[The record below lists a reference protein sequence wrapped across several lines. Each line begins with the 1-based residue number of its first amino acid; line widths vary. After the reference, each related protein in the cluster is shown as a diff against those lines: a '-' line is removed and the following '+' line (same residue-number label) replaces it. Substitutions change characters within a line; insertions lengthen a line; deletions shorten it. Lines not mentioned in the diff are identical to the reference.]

1 MDSAQTGSSASLP
14 SQAGRPG
21 RRALPRAVG
30 LLALALAAL
39 LSACGDSPGP
49 APKVAPRAW
58 TAEEMSKDP
67 EGYLAWADTQLAEQK
82 TKREQFLGTLAQRQ
96 TKVRERQQK
105 AGADLGEL
113 ENFLQRLTTAVR
125 RADDEDRW
133 PAKVGGRS
141 YERSQALELMETLP
155 KQIELRRPLSEEYDK
170 AIAAMD
176 AKAASMRAEVQQLDR
191 LRQKLALDLE
201 RVRLSQGSAE
211 LKTLG
216 ATAEDIARYAKVL
229 ADVMAEAPAEDGPGG
244 PRGLAAAHGP
254 PAQVTGSRAPQGLRA
269 CAARRRRRR

>member
-1 MDSAQTGSSASLP
+1 MVLYCAVSAKGTPVAREQDPLDSARTGSSPTPP
-14 SQAGRPG
+14 SRAG
-21 RRALPRAVG
+21 RRAWQRAAG
-30 LLALALAAL
+30 WACLALAGL
-39 LSACGDSPGP
+39 LGACGESPGP
-49 APKVAPRAW
+49 AQKAAQRTW
-58 TAEEMSKDP
+58 TADEMSKDP

-96 TKVRERQQK
+96 AKVRERQQK

-170 AIAAMD
+170 AIAVMD
-176 AKAASMRAEVQQLDR
+176 AKAASLRAEVQQLDR

-229 ADVMAEAPAEDGPGG
+229 ADVMADAPAE
-244 PRGLAAAHGP
+244 
-254 PAQVTGSRAPQGLRA
+254 TAP
-269 CAARRRRRR
+269 AAREGSLMPLDRLIR